1 MSMPRNIAL
10 LGGQSSG
17 KSTLLGALGN
27 ALKAETLTHLRM
39 DGLDADARGL
49 QRLAQ
54 PLHHGRYPQRT
65 KAGERIDLVVPLR
78 TTGDYFGSDAF
89 TLRAGDYDGEE
100 VDRLFRDRL
109 REWTSEWRQRA
120 LADGLLLLL
129 RPGEKTRPPLLQSS
143 PLPDDMAR
151 WRLLRERGASSASPS
166 EQASVPHRSDSFFG
180 QIYLEEA
187 PPPPHATPTDPVA
200 IPVELPLIELLQ
212 FIRNVR
218 ELPAGRRPRKDNERF
233 RIALLVTAWDAV
245 SQDWR
250 KAGPAA
256 FLSHHFPLLD
266 DYLWSNFLPDD
277 VFRFGL
283 SATGG
288 DLRDPDYSQAYLDM
302 DDPAGFVEWL
312 DPLLGIRNSRDIGM
326 PLYWV
331 LFGDRALGA
340 L

>member
-10 LGGQSSG
+10 LGAQFSG
-17 KSTLLGALGN
+17 KSTYLGALGY
-27 ALKAETLTHLRM
+27 ALKAKMLTHLHLA
-39 DGLDADARGL
+39 GLDTDARGL
-49 QRLAQ
+49 QRLAES
-54 PLHHGRYPQRT
+54 LHHGRYPQRT
-65 KAGERIDLVVPLR
+65 KAGERHDLVVPLR
-78 TTGDYFGSDAF
+78 TAGDHFGSETF

-120 LADGLLLLL
+120 LATGFLLLI
-129 RPGEKTRPPLLQSS
+129 RPGDTTRAPRLHTS
-143 PLPDDMAR
+143 PIPDDMTR
-151 WRLLRERGASSASPS
+151 WRLLRERGAASASALKPVP
-166 EQASVPHRSDSFFG
+166 EPHRSENFFG
-180 QIYLEEA
+180 QIQLEEA
-187 PPPPHATPTDPVA
+187 PPPPHATPTDPVS

-218 ELPAGRRPRKDNERF
+218 ELPPGQRPRKDEERF

-245 SQDWR
+245 SPEWR
-250 KAGPAA
+250 QAGPAA

-288 DLRDPDYSQAYLDM
+288 DLKDATYSEAYM
-302 DDPAGFVEWL
+302 DDPSGFVEWL
-312 DPLLGIRNSRDIGM
+312 DPLQGIRESRDIGM

-331 LFGDRALGA
+331 LYGDRAFEA
-340 L
+340 R

>member
-1 MSMPRNIAL
+1 MSRNIAL
-10 LGGQSSG
+10 LGAQFSG
-17 KSTLLGALGN
+17 KSTFLGALSN
-27 ALKAETLTHLRM
+27 ALKTKALKHLHM
-39 DGLDADARGL
+39 AGVDADARAL
-49 QRLAQ
+49 QRLSE
-54 PLHHGRYPQRT
+54 PLHYGRYPQRT
-65 KAGERIDLVVPLR
+65 KAEERHELVVPLR
-78 TTGDYFGSDAF
+78 TEGEPFGSDSF

-120 LADGLLLLL
+120 LANGFLLLIRPGDKL
-129 RPGEKTRPPLLQSS
+129 RPPRLYSS
-143 PLPDDMAR
+143 PMPDDMTR
-151 WRLLRERGASSASPS
+151 WRQLREPEASSVTASTAVA
-166 EQASVPHRSDSFFG
+166 QPHRSGDYFG
-180 QIYLEEA
+180 PIHLEEA
-187 PPPPHATPTDPVA
+187 PAPPHATPTDPVA
-200 IPVELPLIELLQ
+200 IPAELPLIELLQ

-218 ELPAGRRPRKDNERF
+218 GLPPGRHPLKDAERF

-245 SQDWR
+245 PPEWR
-250 KAGPAA
+250 KASPAA

-288 DLRDPDYSQAYLDM
+288 DLKDEAYSEAYM
-302 DDPAGFVEWL
+302 DDPSGFVEWL
-312 DPLLGIRNSRDIGM
+312 DPVHGIRDSKDLGL

-331 LFGDRALGA
+331 LYGDRAFEA

>member
-1 MSMPRNIAL
+1 MPRNIAL

-17 KSTLLGALGN
+17 KSTFLGALGD
-27 ALKAETLTHLRM
+27 ALKAEALTHLRL
-39 DGLDADARGL
+39 DGLDTDARAL
-49 QRLAQ
+49 RRLAE

-65 KAGERIDLVVPLR
+65 KAGERLDLVVPLR
-78 TTGDYFGSDAF
+78 TVGAHFESAPF

-109 REWTSEWRQRA
+109 REWTDEWRQRA
-120 LADGLLLLL
+120 LADGLLLLI
-129 RPGEKTRPPLLQSS
+129 RPGEKTRPPRLRSS
-143 PLPDDMAR
+143 PMPDDMVR
-151 WRLLRERGASSASPS
+151 WRMLREQGTSSSSQS
-166 EQASVPHRSDSFFG
+166 EQPPGPHDSASFFG
-180 QIYLEEA
+180 QIHLEEA
-187 PPPPHATPTDPVA
+187 PPPPHATPTDPVTV
-200 IPVELPLIELLQ
+200 PVELPIIELLQ

-218 ELPAGRRPRKDNERF
+218 ELPPGQRPQKDAERF
-233 RIALLVTAWDAV
+233 RIAMLVTAWDAV

-266 DYLWSNFLPDD
+266 DYLWSNFLQDD

-288 DLRDPDYSQAYLDM
+288 DLRDSDYCQAYM
-302 DDPAGFVEWL
+302 DDPSGFVEWL
-312 DPLLGIRNSRDIGM
+312 DPLHGIRDSRDIGL
-326 PLYWV
+326 PLYWL

-340 L
+340 P